1 VRKETHIQFW
11 WENLREKDQLEGT
24 CLDRSNIKTI
34 LNEMGWEGMDWFYLA
49 QGMEERRHI

>member
-1 VRKETHIQFW
+1 MRKETHIQFW